1 MSQNKIIDV
10 SEATFERDVLRR
22 SAEELVVVDFWA
34 PWCGPCRMLS
44 PVLERLASEPDS
56 GFVLAKINSDQNPA
70 LSGRYNVRGIPAV
83 KAFRDGRVVD
93 GFVGAQP
100 EPVVRQFLRRNIG
113 PTRATKAAAS
123 STTEAPADPAARLRR
138 AKELLARGSGC
149 AAQELLAGLT
159 GEAAAEADRL
169 RPLADYLCRG
179 ERGERFSAVSAV
191 EDAHRGAIAAW
202 NRKEPSAALY
212 SLLVAYNQE
221 GGAEKAR
228 TRAVMEAIFA
238 LLGDENTVPR
248 QYSAYLK

>member
-1 MSQNKIIDV
+1 MSGNRIIDV

-44 PVLERLASEPDS
+44 PILERLASESDG

-70 LSGRYNVRGIPAV
+70 LAGRYDVRGIPAV

-93 GFVGAQP
+93 AFVGAQP
-100 EPVVRQFLRRNIG
+100 EPVVRQFIRKNSG
-113 PTRATKAAAS
+113 PARPKDGVQAAR
-123 STTEAPADPAARLRR
+123 EAPPAEPEQRLRR
-138 AKELLARGSGC
+138 AKELLSRGSGC
-149 AAQELLAGLT
+149 AALELLTGLP
-159 GEAAAEADRL
+159 GDVAAEAGRL

-179 ERGERFSAVSAV
+179 ERGERFSIVSSV
-191 EDAHRGAIAAW
+191 EDAHRAAVLAW

-212 SLLVAYNQE
+212 NMLVAYNQE

-228 TRAVMEAIFA
+228 TRGAMEAIFA
-238 LLGDENTVPR
+238 LLGDANAMTR
-248 QYSAYLK
+248 QYKGYL